1 MVVGSYYRLT
11 LDNTM
16 KRHYVATIDASRFQ
30 TPEHYKSH
38 SSGYTRLALIDHTI
52 DPSSV
57 HMELALA
64 EIEPGGHLDPVAHAF
79 EKGFYVLAGTVIAEI
94 DGRTAALPPDHYG
107 LIPLG
112 VTYAMVNAG
121 SESVRLLEMIAPQTK
136 PADDIFKDTYFHK
149 DGVGPTSG
157 TVADLSDPRVS
168 KYLGKFEESQLPES
182 GEIAAVGARS
192 GSITGVAIKE
202 MIDRM
207 LGAEHM
213 AMFMVQFR
221 PGGIGTQHDH
231 AFEES
236 YFFLSGEAEAVLN
249 GTTYRVKAGDIVW
262 TGVGCMHSFE
272 NVGDKPVRWIETQ
285 APLPTQT
292 EAFRFRRE
300 WEPVARKIEQ
310 S

>member
-1 MVVGSYYRLT
+1 
-11 LDNTM
+11 M
-16 KRHYVATIDASRFQ
+16 KRHYVGTVNASNFQ
-30 TPEHYKSH
+30 TPQHYKSH
-38 SSGYTRLALIDHTI
+38 SSGYTRLTLVDHTV
-52 DPSSV
+52 DTASV

-64 EIEPGGHLDPVAHAF
+64 QFEPGGHLDPVAHAF
-79 EKGFYVLAGTVIAEI
+79 EKGFYVLDGALTAEI
-94 DGRTAALPPDHYG
+94 DGRSVRLPKDHYG

-112 VTYAMVNAG
+112 VTYAMYNAG
-121 SESVRLLEMIAPQTK
+121 SEPIRLLEMTAPQPK

-149 DGVGPTSG
+149 DGMGPIAG
-157 TVADLSDPRVS
+157 DVPDLGDPRVS
-168 KYLGKFEESQLPES
+168 KYLGKFEDSQLPDP

-213 AMFMVQFR
+213 SMFMVQFR

-272 NVGDKPVRWIETQ
+272 NIGGTPVRWIETQ

>member
-1 MVVGSYYRLT
+1 
-11 LDNTM
+11 M
-16 KRHYVATIDASRFQ
+16 KRHYVGTVDASRFQ
-30 TPEHYKSH
+30 TPEHYKTH
-38 SSGYTRLALIDHTI
+38 SSGYTRLALIDHTV
-52 DPSSV
+52 DGSSV

-64 EIEPGGHLDPVAHAF
+64 EIESGGHLDPVAHAF
-79 EKGFYVLAGTVIAEI
+79 EKGFYVLGGTIIADI
-94 DGRTAALPPDHYG
+94 DGRSVQLPKDHYG

-112 VTYAMVNAG
+112 VPYAMYNAG
-121 SESVRLLEMIAPQTK
+121 PEPARLLEMTAPQPK
-136 PADDIFKDTYFHK
+136 SSDDVFRDTYFYK
-149 DGVGPTSG
+149 DGVPTKAG
-157 TVADLSDPRVS
+157 DVPDLGDPRVS
-168 KYLGKFEESQLPES
+168 KYLGKFEDSQLPDA

-231 AFEES
+231 PFEES
-236 YFFLSGEAEAVLN
+236 YFFLSGEAEAILN
-249 GTTYRVKAGDIVW
+249 GTRYRVKAGDIVW

-272 NVGDKPVRWIETQ
+272 NVGTIPVRWIETQ

-300 WEPVARKIEQ
+300 WEPVAKKIEGA
-310 S
+310 

>member
-1 MVVGSYYRLT
+1 
-11 LDNTM
+11 M
-16 KRHYVATIDASRFQ
+16 KRHYVGTVDTSRLQ
-30 TPEHYKSH
+30 TPEHYRPH

-64 EIEPGGHLDPVAHAF
+64 EIEPGGHLNAVAHAF
-79 EKGFYVLAGTVIAEI
+79 EKGFYVLQGTLIAEI
-94 DGRTAALPPDHYG
+94 DGRSVQLPKDHYG

-112 VTYAMVNAG
+112 VTYAMYNAG
-121 SESVRLLEMIAPQTK
+121 SEPARLLEMTAPQPK
-136 PADDIFKDTYFHK
+136 PSDDVFRDTYFHK
-149 DGVGPTSG
+149 NGTSPTAG
-157 TVADLSDPRVS
+157 DVPDLGDPRVS
-168 KYLGKFEESQLPES
+168 KYLGKFEDSQLPDA

-231 AFEES
+231 PFEES
-236 YFFLSGEAEAVLN
+236 YFFLSGEAEAILN
-249 GTTYRVKAGDIVW
+249 GTTYRVKAGDVVW

-272 NVGDKPVRWIETQ
+272 NVGEHPVRWIETQ

-300 WEPVARKIEQ
+300 WEPVARKIEG